1 MIDGIA
7 APDGRSSRAPR
18 LLFAVGD
25 DGFFLSHRMAV
36 ARAALDAGFDVS
48 VACPVAAHGD
58 AIRARGVRVFPI
70 PMTRGRVAP
79 LADLRAL
86 AALRRVYRAE
96 RPDLVHHV
104 AMKPVIYGAAAAR
117 LAGIPAS
124 VGALTGL
131 GYVFSSSDARARA
144 LRPPL
149 RRALRWALGARGSF
163 CLVQNPDDAAF
174 VAGLGVDPRRIA
186 TIPGSGVDTVRFR
199 PEPEPKGP
207 VRAVM
212 VSRMLWAKGV
222 GEFVAAAR
230 LARARAP
237 EPRFVLVGEPDEGAP
252 AAVPAARLEA
262 WRDEGVVEWRGR
274 SADVA
279 AVWREAHIAVLPSR
293 YGEGLP
299 KSLLEAAAC
308 GRPIVAADA
317 PGSREIARDGE
328 TALLV
333 PPRDPEALAGAILR
347 LAGDAALRA
356 RLGAAGR
363 ALAEREFSEARVAE
377 ATLAL
382 WRRLLAA
389 RDDVR

>member
-1 MIDGIA
+1 M
-7 APDGRSSRAPR
+7 PK
-18 LLFAVGD
+18 LLFTDGD

-36 ARAALDAGFDVS
+36 ARAALDAGFDVA

-58 AIRARGVRVFPI
+58 AIRAQGVRVLPV
-70 PMTRGRVAP
+70 PMKRGRVAP
-79 LADLRAL
+79 LSDLRAL
-86 AALRRVYRAE
+86 AALWRVYRVE

-104 AMKPVIYGAAAAR
+104 AMKPVLFGGAAAR
-117 LAGIPAS
+117 FAGVPAS

-131 GYVFSSSDARARA
+131 GYAFSSSDPRARL
-144 LRPPL
+144 LRPLL
-149 RRALRWALGARGSF
+149 RGALRWVLGARGSL
-163 CLVQNPDDAAF
+163 CLTQNPDDSAF
-174 VAGLGVDPRRIA
+174 IAGLGVDRRRIA
-186 TIPGSGVDTVRFR
+186 VIPGSGVDTARFAPT
-199 PEPEPKGP
+199 PEPDGP
-207 VRAVM
+207 IRVAM
-212 VSRMLWAKGV
+212 VSRMLWDKGV

-230 LARARAP
+230 LARPRDP
-237 EPRFVLVGEPDEGAP
+237 DLRFVLVGAPDESNP

-262 WRDEGVVEWRGR
+262 WRGEGLVEWRGR
-274 SADVA
+274 SADIA
-279 AVWREAHIAVLPSR
+279 AVWRESHIAVLPSY

-333 PPRDPEALAGAILR
+333 PPRDADALAGAVLR

-363 ALAEREFSEARVAE
+363 ALVEREFSEARIAAE
-377 ATLAL
+377 TLAL

-389 RDDVR
+389 GGEAR